1 MGSLY
6 KRGDTWWIKY
16 YQNGKAIREST
27 GTEKETEAKR
37 FLKLREGQV
46 AQGKRVVPYFERL
59 RFEELAAD
67 LLADYQINGKRSLD
81 KAQRS
86 IKHLQSY
93 FGGMRAIDI
102 TTDHVRKY
110 IAKRQEAEYSN
121 AEINRELAALKRMF
135 NLARQQTPPKVDH
148 VPYLP
153 ILRED
158 NVRSGFFEP
167 EAFRAVL
174 KELPSYLKPV
184 ATFAYYTSWR
194 KEEILNLTWG
204 QVDLEA
210 GTVRLEPGTTKNREG
225 RTVFLPTELY
235 TILRELQTKTKGLE
249 REHAKIIPWVF
260 HRHGKPIRDF
270 RDAWNSAC
278 RKAGC
283 TGRLFHD
290 FRRTG
295 VRNMIRA
302 GIPERVAMQISGHK
316 TRSVFDRYN
325 IVSEGDL
332 REAARKL
339 SGSPIVMGTISGTI
353 AQKTH

>member
-6 KRGDTWWIKY
+6 KRGDMWWIKY
-16 YQNGKAIREST
+16 YQNGKPIREST
-27 GTEKETEAKR
+27 GMEKDTEAKR

-46 AQGKRVVPYFERL
+46 AQGKRVVPHFDRL
-59 RFEELAAD
+59 RFEELATD
-67 LLADYQINGKRSLD
+67 LLADYQINGKRSQD

-86 IKHLQSY
+86 IKHLKGF

-102 TTDHVRKY
+102 TTYYVRRY
-110 IAKRQEAEYSN
+110 IAKQQEVGYSN

-148 VPYLP
+148 VPYIP
-153 ILRED
+153 ILQED

-174 KELPSYLKPV
+174 KELPGYLKPV

-194 KEEILNLTWG
+194 KEEILNLMWG

-235 TILRELQTKTKGLE
+235 AILRELRTKTTTLE
-249 REHAKIIPWVF
+249 RERGQIYSLGLSSSW
-260 HRHGKPIRDF
+260 
-270 RDAWNSAC
+270 
-278 RKAGC
+278 KANPGLQGC
-283 TGRLFHD
+283 
-290 FRRTG
+290 
-295 VRNMIRA
+295 M
-302 GIPERVAMQISGHK
+302 E
-316 TRSVFDRYN
+316 
-325 IVSEGDL
+325 
-332 REAARKL
+332 
-339 SGSPIVMGTISGTI
+339 
-353 AQKTH
+353 